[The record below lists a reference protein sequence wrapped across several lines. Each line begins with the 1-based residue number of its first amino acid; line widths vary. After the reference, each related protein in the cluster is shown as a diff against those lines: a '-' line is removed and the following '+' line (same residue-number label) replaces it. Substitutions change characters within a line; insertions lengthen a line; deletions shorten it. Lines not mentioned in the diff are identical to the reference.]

1 MLCFDGSVCPVAW
14 STLDYSH
21 ALFCPPQHQCKCGVC
36 SLGVAPAGMDGRLTH
51 ACRSCGVLVCRTCC
65 VDDHLTK
72 GHSAVPVDT
81 AATEAAKA
89 IAAAMPSLRTCTCAT
104 VLGLASGPCACGTRA
119 LRLFSQDHMVS
130 LGTR

>member
-1 MLCFDGSVCPVAW
+1 MAQCAQWPRLLSATHTHCIIRHKKTSASVV
-14 STLDYSH
+14 L
-21 ALFCPPQHQCKCGVC
+21 VC
-36 SLGVAPAGMDGRLTH
+36 SLGVALAGMDGRLTH

-89 IAAAMPSLRTCTCAT
+89 IAAAMPSLRTCTCVA
-104 VLGLASGPCACGTRA
+104 A
-119 LRLFSQDHMVS
+119 
-130 LGTR
+130 